1 MLPGH
6 KVVVCK
12 PERELPM
19 PLLNWTTDPMELIHP
34 FEVRHQN
41 PASGALF
48 AWAAWTVDSLHYLDD
63 IDRAYDASH
72 APVGGHRPD
81 VVDVAHAR
89 WATGTCI
96 TALDLCAA
104 GLGRAFCGHS
114 GARELDLAHFDP
126 GGRPSKPKDVR
137 RARLPLPAQ
146 QWVDDVCADLHYK
159 QIKSARDWLT
169 HSRIPRH
176 FTVAVGEGGPP
187 QRLQLQLETERL
199 GVRRL
204 VDHARDVGT
213 RHVSA
218 LLAMLPKL

>member
-1 MLPGH
+1 VP
-6 KVVVCK
+6 
-12 PERELPM
+12 P
-19 PLLNWTTDPMELIHP
+19 LNWTPDPMELIHP

-41 PASGALF
+41 SAAGALF
-48 AWAAWTVDSLHYLDD
+48 TWAAWAVDSLHYLDD

-72 APVGGHRPD
+72 ATIGGHRPD
-81 VVDVAHAR
+81 VVDVAHVR

-114 GARELDLAHFDP
+114 SGHELDLADFALDP
-126 GGRPSKPKDVR
+126 KKPTKQRAQRRTRLPR
-137 RARLPLPAQ
+137 RARY
-146 QWVDDVCADLHYK
+146 WVDSVCADLYYK

-169 HSRIPRH
+169 HSRITRH
-176 FTVAVGEGGPP
+176 FTLAASGLP
-187 QRLQLQLETERL
+187 QRLQLQLEAERL
-199 GVRRL
+199 GVRHL

-218 LLAMLPKL
+218 LLAMLPEL

>member
-1 MLPGH
+1 
-6 KVVVCK
+6 
-12 PERELPM
+12 
-19 PLLNWTTDPMELIHP
+19 MELIRS
-34 FEVRHQN
+34 FEVRHQS

-48 AWAAWTVDSLHYLDD
+48 AWAAWAVDSLHYLDD
-63 IDRAYDASH
+63 IDRAYDESH
-72 APVGGHRPD
+72 VTIGGHRPD
-81 VVDVAHAR
+81 VVDIAHAR

-114 GARELDLAHFDP
+114 KVHELDLADFDP
-126 GGRPSKPKDVR
+126 GTPSKAKDLR

-146 QWVDDVCADLHYK
+146 QWVDDVCTDLHYK
-159 QIKSARDWLT
+159 QIKSGRDWLT

-176 FTVAVGEGGPP
+176 FTLAVGVEGPP
-187 QRLQLQLETERL
+187 QRLQLQLETVRL
-199 GVRRL
+199 SVRHL